1 MPGPV
6 ARQQQHRRPAPVG
19 FDDGVARPAEGRVDL
34 FVPASAALLQP
45 EGFPQAGAAE
55 QHITGNYV
63 PPNTFDRIE
72 PGKTTAAWVKATL
85 GEPSSKDKLDND
97 GEVWKYSYTEKKES
111 SGAIFLIFGGSDK
124 KEEQRVAYVEIK
136 DGVVKNKWRG

>member
-1 MPGPV
+1 MNPTLRYTLTALSLIVLSGSPGCLV
-6 ARQQQHRRPAPVG
+6 AH
-19 FDDGVARPAEGRVDL
+19 
-34 FVPASAALLQP
+34 SS
-45 EGFPQAGAAE
+45 E

-97 GEVWKYSYTEKKES
+97 SEVWKYSYTEKKES